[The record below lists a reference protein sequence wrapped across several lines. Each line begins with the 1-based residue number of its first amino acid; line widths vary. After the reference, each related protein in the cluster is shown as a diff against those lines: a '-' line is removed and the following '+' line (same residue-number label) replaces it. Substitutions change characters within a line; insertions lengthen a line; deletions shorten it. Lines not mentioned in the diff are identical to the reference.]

1 MKKIMQRITE
11 PTPHFFRKIRNA
23 GLLLTAISGAVITA
37 PIALP
42 ATLITAAGYLAL
54 AGAIASAISQTAVN
68 NEAQP

>member
-1 MKKIMQRITE
+1 MKKIMQRIKE
-11 PTPHFFRKIRNA
+11 PTPYFFRKIRNA